1 MKYIKI
7 ILYSLYCATLG
18 ITVDLDVALIRGLQ
32 RAPEMRKIF
41 KFIFNR
47 VLVGSALIVAGLI
60 MMIKL
65 KTFGYLYIL
74 NLLDYVLFKTKSYS
88 LAVSGKLVLG
98 LVCLAGVYTIGFQ
111 PIALP
116 IAFILARRKKVVDDR
131 DNISKRLSRSFK
143 INKYKKRGYILV
155 GLAEG
160 KKPVYMEDKRRTE
173 HVEVIGSTGAGK
185 TESVIYTGIKQDIE
199 NGKGLLLIDGK
210 GDMLNAITIFE
221 MCKDMGREGDFRL
234 FSVNDVE
241 RSGSYNPFVMG
252 SATALKDLIVG
263 AIDWSEIY
271 YKRECEDAVQTMM
284 MVLKEVKGKF
294 CLYDIYRCFD
304 QAILEQHAKLVKDKH
319 NKVFLEDMLGSY
331 GKIYKDIKSIRSE
344 VGLLL
349 KAEFS
354 KLFDS
359 VKPNI
364 DLFDMYENNR
374 IVYFALDVQAYGETS
389 KRLGKV
395 VIQNLKLVSSRIINT
410 YEGRQ
415 RKILPVYIDEF
426 QAFATDNFIDIL
438 NRTRSAGFAVMIA
451 HQSLGDLNVIAK
463 RFQEQVVEN
472 TYYTLVLPVKSPVT
486 AEYMAKVIGTK
497 ASRQTTTQ
505 IDQGI
510 LMESNT
516 GVGSEREV
524 EEFRIHPNVFKS
536 IKRSEGIFI
545 DKEKGALV
553 VKLAHTPAS
562 KSSADALPFVRD
574 ENRHLM
580 DRSMEANITEDI
592 DEEKDGM
599 ITPGQKELLK
609 DLIKEGKHPNEDLDS
624 LTKKEADHKIKLAL
638 GK

>member
-7 ILYSLYCATLG
+7 LLYSLYCATFG

-32 RAPEMRKIF
+32 RSPEMRKVF
-41 KFIFNR
+41 TFIFNR

-60 MMIKL
+60 MMVKL

-74 NLLDYVLFKTKSYS
+74 NFLDYVLFKIKGYS
-88 LAVSGKLVLG
+88 LSINGKLILG
-98 LVCLAGVYTIGFQ
+98 LVCLVGVYIIGFQ

-116 IAFILARRKKVVDDR
+116 IAFRLAKRKKVADER
-131 DNISKRLSRSFK
+131 DTISKRLPRSFK
-143 INKYKKRGYILV
+143 INKYKKPGYILV

-160 KKPVYMEDKRRTE
+160 KQPVYMEDKRRTE
-173 HVEVIGSTGAGK
+173 HVEVIGSTGGGK

-221 MCKDMGREGDFRL
+221 MCKDMGREKDFRL

-510 LMESNT
+510 LMETNT

-562 KSSADALPFVRD
+562 KSSADVLPFVRD
-574 ENRHLM
+574 EDRHLM
-580 DRSMEANITEDI
+580 DRSIEANITEDI

-609 DLIKEGKHPNEDLDS
+609 DLIKESKHPDEDLDS
-624 LTKKEADHKIKLAL
+624 LTKKEADHKIKQALA
-638 GK
+638 K